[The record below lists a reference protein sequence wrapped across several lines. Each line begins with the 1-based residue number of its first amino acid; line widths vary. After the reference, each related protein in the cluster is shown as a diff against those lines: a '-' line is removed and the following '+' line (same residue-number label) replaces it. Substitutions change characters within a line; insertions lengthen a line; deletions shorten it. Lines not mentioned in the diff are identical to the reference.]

1 MILDKEVYSGK
12 YEEILQSIDYSVGVL
27 EKLSNKLESQSEKLI
42 SAIED
47 GEDPLI
53 DEILNGDES
62 ALSSANGMITKLRKF
77 EIVVKDKL
85 KKEESLLIQTKKD
98 DSQTDMQK
106 LIDMQLEFQKDFIK
120 SSKPDP
126 LPVKSSV
133 KRPKLELCSFNG
145 DKLKWVEFWQ
155 SFETSVHKKRQSF

>member
-1 MILDKEVYSGK
+1 M
-12 YEEILQSIDYSVGVL
+12 
-27 EKLSNKLESQSEKLI
+27 
-42 SAIED
+42 
-47 GEDPLI
+47 I

-77 EIVVKDKL
+77 EIVVKDKM

-106 LIDMQLEFQKDFIK
+106 LIEMQLEFHKDFLK

-126 LPVKSSV
+126 LLVKSSV
-133 KRPKLELCSFNG
+133 KLSKLELCNSMEIN
-145 DKLKWVEFWQ
+145 
-155 SFETSVHKKRQSF
+155 